1 MSSAAHAQPLPANP
15 SGSTEKTVWD
25 QDRYAAGGG
34 VHTSASRKSIYVP
47 VRDKTR
53 LAVDF
58 YLPAAD
64 GTRKFSTIFLYT
76 RYSRGST
83 NPDGSFT
90 STEGLKVDRDGVA
103 RLDIGG
109 ADDATQSGSVA
120 QFLRHGYAVVIAEM
134 RGAGASFGPQHHE
147 GDDVEGR
154 DGKDLVDWIARQPWS
169 NGRVGMFGTSYLAE
183 VQPRVAALK
192 PAPLKALVMVQ
203 GFFDG
208 ANSAY
213 AMGGIHRSGW
223 AGAWQAA
230 VARLDSLASAAKARA
245 AITPVDADADRRL
258 LREAIEQHQQEP
270 AGTDYRTYSADFTG
284 IGVLRDTLG
293 FIDRYQAV
301 GANNLSTLVPKFNA
315 ANVPTLLI
323 GGWED
328 LYVTDM
334 MLWNANISVPHK
346 LIYGPWGHGG
356 ALGPGLNPRNLEFR
370 TVRTTEALRWFDHWL
385 KQMPND
391 AMEKPA
397 IRLEVAIDQ
406 KQAIGLS
413 SDTWPLPGTRT
424 ISYYLSPGRTGTV
437 QSQNDG
443 ALSVTAPQRSL
454 DNWVVDY
461 GTSLGT
467 AGTRWEYK
475 RIYPIAMLQNDLRS
489 LTYTSDPIETDMLV
503 AGSPSL
509 SLWLSSEN
517 APVVDIYA
525 YLSEVDPDGTSR
537 LVTEGMIRSS
547 HRTLGPAPYDNL
559 GRPFPTSN
567 AADVAAAPALNG
579 DATLIRFP
587 MLVTGK
593 VFRAGS
599 RIRVT
604 ISGNDKG
611 NTTTP
616 ILDTAPK
623 LKMFLGGA
631 TLSQIELPIAPLG
644 KAAATAESGR

>member
-1 MSSAAHAQPLPANP
+1 MLAPSPAYSQPLPEATG
-15 SGSTEKTVWD
+15 GSADKSVWER
-25 QDRYAAGGG
+25 DRYIADDGT
-34 VHTSASRKSIYVP
+34 HISATRKSLYVS
-47 VRDKTR
+47 VSDRTR

-58 YLPAAD
+58 YVPARAGHRKLPA
-64 GTRKFSTIFLYT
+64 IFLYT

-83 NPDGSFT
+83 NPDGGFT

-103 RLDIGG
+103 RLD
-109 ADDATQSGSVA
+109 DARQSGSVA
-120 QFLRHGYAVVIAEM
+120 EFLRHGYAVVIAEM

-192 PAPLKALVMVQ
+192 PKPLKALVMVQ

-223 AGAWQAA
+223 AGAWQAS
-230 VARLDSLASAAKARA
+230 VARLDSLATAKASA
-245 AITPVDADADRRL
+245 AITPVDADPDRHL
-258 LREAIEQHQQEP
+258 LRDAIEDHQREA

-284 IGVLRDTLG
+284 VGVLRDTLG

-315 ANVPTLLI
+315 AKIPTLLI

-356 ALGPGLNPRNLEFR
+356 ALGPGYNPRNLDFQA
-370 TVRTTEALRWFDHWL
+370 VRTTEALRWFDHWL
-385 KQMPND
+385 KAMPND

-406 KQAIGLS
+406 TRAIGLS
-413 SDTWPLPGTRT
+413 SNIWPLPGTQT
-424 ISYYLSPGRTGTV
+424 ISYYFSPGRTGTV

-443 ALSVTAPQRSL
+443 ALSVATPGTSL

-461 GTSLGT
+461 NTSLGV
-467 AGTRWEYK
+467 AGTRWEYR
-475 RIYPIAMLQNDLRS
+475 RIYPIAMLPNDHRS
-489 LTYTSDPIETDMLV
+489 LTYTSAPLTADMLV

-517 APVVDIYA
+517 VPVVDIYA
-525 YLSEVDPDGTSR
+525 YLSEVYPDGTSR

-567 AADVAAAPALNG
+567 STDIAATPGLNA
-579 DATLIRFP
+579 DATQIRFP
-587 MLVTGK
+587 MLVAGK

-616 ILDTAPK
+616 ILDINPR
-623 LKMFLGGA
+623 LKMFMGGT
-631 TLSQIELPIAPLG
+631 TLSRIELPIAPMGAL
-644 KAAATAESGR
+644 AAMSEDKR